1 MADSQ
6 NSRKRPWAAAALIAV
21 IVVLGLVWTVSGLVG
36 GDDTPPAA
44 AAPASAPTAPPAE
57 PSVCGLTEVAMTG
70 TVQAAPVTTWT
81 LVGTTAAPAVDGDGP
96 GKVEPSGMRSCYART
111 PTGALVAAANYAAL
125 GAYPPVRSQFER
137 ESTVPGPGRDAL
149 LAAPSTGR
157 DASTVRFQ
165 IVGFRVLRYTGEQA
179 DIDLALRS
187 SNGALAGYVNYLQWV
202 DGDWKVRLADNGD
215 ALATATQLSD
225 VTGYLPWAGA

>member
-44 AAPASAPTAPPAE
+44 AAPAATQTALSD
-57 PSVCGLTEVAMTG
+57 PSVCGLEQVVLTG

-81 LVGTTAAPAVDGDGP
+81 LVGTTAAPAVDGAGP

-111 PTGALVAAANYAAL
+111 PAGALVAAANYAAL
-125 GAYPPVRSQFER
+125 GAYPPVRDQFER
-137 ESTVPGPGRDAL
+137 EATVPGPGRDAL
-149 LAAPSTGR
+149 LAAPDAGG

-165 IVGFRVLRYTGEQA
+165 VVGFRVLRYTGEQA

-187 SNGALAGYVNYLQWV
+187 SNGALAGYVNYLQWT
-202 DGDWKVRLADNGD
+202 DGDWKVRLADDGD